1 MPRRSPEHWKAQ
13 EQRFLDAARR
23 CFTRLGVDAAS
34 MEELRTE
41 AGVSAGAMY
50 RYFPSKDELVHAAI
64 ETSLVEVE
72 GLIAEI
78 ERREKAVGPLEYVR
92 VLLGQLA
99 KFRHHTE
106 GVDLFRL
113 AIQGWAYAQS
123 RPQTKAMIQESL
135 ERQLALHRKAARR
148 WTGRTKVNAV
158 ATAIAGA
165 VIGYVVQSV
174 FADAEIDPAGYCEGL
189 ALFG

>member
-1 MPRRSPEHWKAQ
+1 
-13 EQRFLDAARR
+13 
-23 CFTRLGVDAAS
+23 

-64 ETSLVEVE
+64 ETSLIEVE
-72 GLIAEI
+72 GLIAGI
-78 ERREKAVGPLEYVR
+78 ERRQDATGPLDYVR
-92 VLLGQLA
+92 LLLGELT

-123 RPQTKAMIQESL
+123 RPQTKAMIQDSVD
-135 ERQLALHRKAARR
+135 RQLAVHRKAARR
-148 WTGRTKVNAV
+148 WTGRTKIDAV
-158 ATAIAGA
+158 AMAIAGA
-165 VIGYVVQSV
+165 VIGYVVQSA
-174 FADAEIDPAGYCEGL
+174 FADAEIDSVGYCDGI
-189 ALFG
+189 ALVC